1 MIAPATE
8 SAAESTLLAALG
20 AAGLIAAGEAA
31 QLTPLTGGV
40 SCEVFR
46 LDLPGRTL
54 CVKRALGQ
62 LRVAADWQ
70 ASVDRSHNEVLW
82 LRVAAAAGLCV
93 PTVIAEVEQQHLFV
107 MSYFDPAT
115 HRLWKT
121 ELAAGRIDPAF
132 AAAVGT
138 ALAQVHR
145 ATAGSAEYAA
155 AFANDALFA
164 ALRIDPFLHY
174 PAAAHPDL
182 APRLG
187 ALAARTA
194 AARIALVHGDISP
207 KNILA
212 GPDGP
217 VFLDAE
223 CACYGDPAF
232 DLAFCLT
239 HLLLKSVWKPQW
251 HAEYSTSFSAMRAAY
266 LAGVNWESRATIDA
280 RTAELVTALLLARV
294 DGKSPADYLVTETDM
309 AFVRAAA
316 RHFLHQPTLDLDR
329 IADGW
334 ATRLEHR

>member
-1 MIAPATE
+1 MN
-8 SAAESTLLAALG
+8 ESTTETALLAALR
-20 AAGLIAAGEAA
+20 AAGLIVPGEAV

-62 LRVAADWQ
+62 LRVAAEWR
-70 ASVDRSHNEVLW
+70 APVDRSHNEVLW
-82 LRVAAAAGLCV
+82 LGVAAAAGLHV
-93 PTVIAEVEQQHLFV
+93 PTVIAEIEQQHLFV
-107 MSYFDPAT
+107 MRFFDPAT
-115 HRLWKT
+115 HLLWKT
-121 ELAAGRIDPAF
+121 ELAAGQINPAF

-145 ATAGSAEYAA
+145 ATAGSSEHAA

-164 ALRIDPFLHY
+164 ALRIDPFLHH
-174 PAAAHPDL
+174 PMAAHPDL
-182 APRLG
+182 APRLA

-194 AARIALVHGDISP
+194 AARIALMHGDISP
-207 KNILA
+207 KNILT

-251 HAEYSTSFSAMRAAY
+251 RDAYAASFAAMRAAY
-266 LAGVNWESRATIDA
+266 LAGVDWEGRAAIDA
-280 RTAELVTALLLARV
+280 RTADLIAALLLARV
-294 DGKSPADYLVTETDM
+294 DGKSPADYLVTAADK
-309 AFVRAAA
+309 AFVRDTA
-316 RHFLHQPTLDLDR
+316 RDFLLTPALDV
-329 IADGW
+329 DGVAERW
-334 ATRLEHR
+334 ATRMEHR